1 MRDDAG
7 QTPRAADDDGEVEA
21 FFRLAGRRPRLPERE
36 VAPAREVVR
45 AAWRGQVRR
54 TTRVRLVGLAA
65 ALAAGALL
73 VTGSLWLGLERP
85 AARSVAALALESG
98 EVTLS
103 GPDGRPQALAPG
115 TVIATGSGAR
125 AAVRLASGPSV
136 RIDEGSL
143 VRLESAEVVAL
154 DRGALYVDSGA
165 APGSAA
171 LEVATPLGTVRHLG
185 TQFETRLLTGE
196 DGSPPGRGDERGAR
210 RRRAH
215 LVSGR
220 GAPPRP
226 GPPSRATLEMGR
238 AVGPSPRH
246 RKRLAGEVPGVG
258 LARDRPPLAVLRA
271 GYGRGGRGDHPPRV
285 DRGAHARGGAR
296 RRPPRL
302 WLPAPAG
309 GRRAGAAPR
318 PVTVS
323 ARYISQRTPNEG
335 RSPPQVRV
343 SDRTATAPSEP
354 RSKSRSSKPRAF
366 SRS

>member
-7 QTPRAADDDGEVEA
+7 QTPRAAADDGEVEA

-45 AAWRGQVRR
+45 AAWQGQVRR
-54 TTRVRLVGLAA
+54 TARVRLVGLAA

-85 AARSVAALALESG
+85 AARSLGALALESG

-103 GPDGRPQALAPG
+103 GPGGRPQALAPG

-196 DGSPPGRGDERGAR
+196 DGSPPGRGPAALRVRVREGAVVVRRGEATNEVR
-210 RRRAH
+210 AGGELTWYRGGELRRAQ
-215 LVSGR
+215 
-220 GAPPRP
+220 APPH
-226 GPPSRATLEMGR
+226 GPLWRWAERSA
-238 AVGPSPRH
+238 
-246 RKRLAGEVPGVG
+246 
-258 LARDRPPLAVLRA
+258 PPLAIEDASL
-271 GYGRGGRGDHPPRV
+271 
-285 DRGAHARGGAR
+285 ARFLAWVSRETGLVWRYSEPGM
-296 RRPPRL
+296 
-302 WLPAPAG
+302 
-309 GRRAGAAPR
+309 AGAAEGI
-318 PVTVS
+318 TLHGS
-323 ARYISQRTPNEG
+323 IEGLTPEEALAVVLPG
-335 RSPPQVRV
+335 CGFRHRRVDGELVLLRDPSP
-343 SDRTATAPSEP
+343 
-354 RSKSRSSKPRAF
+354 
-366 SRS
+366 